1 MYSEKS
7 LFLIGGDKVET
18 LLKNKEAWNSTT
30 FQAWV
35 NRFGTPDQAA
45 NKLKSAPN
53 KGVGRLMK
61 YFEEDVASQKII
73 NLLGSNGIKAVSL
86 ALLGHDVTVVDFSAE
101 NECYAKELSRESGVE
116 IRYILSDVLQLPEEE
131 LSLDYDTVLM
141 ENGVL
146 HYFQDLEPLFEVVSK
161 LLRKGGRLVLQDFH
175 PVSTK
180 LITSSGTTANI
191 RKHKVTG
198 DYFDTAIIEKE
209 VSYSKYLQ
217 TDTRSETTNK
227 VLLRNWTLGEIV
239 TSIASQGMYIRI
251 LEEQPNLSSDVFD
264 KGIPKT
270 FTIIA
275 ERI

>member
-1 MYSEKS
+1 
-7 LFLIGGDKVET
+7 VET
-18 LLKNKEAWNSTT
+18 LPANKEAWNSNTY
-30 FQAWV
+30 QAWV
-35 NRFGTPDQAA
+35 NRFGTPDKAA
-45 NKLKSAPN
+45 NKLKSDPI

-61 YFEEDVASQKII
+61 YFEDDVENTKII
-73 NLLGSNGIKAVSL
+73 NLLGSNGMKAVSL
-86 ALLGHDVTVVDFSAE
+86 ALLGHEVTVVDFSAE
-101 NECYAKELSRESGVE
+101 NEYYAMELARESGVE

-131 LSLDYDTVLM
+131 LCSEYDTVLM
-141 ENGVL
+141 ENGIL
-146 HYFQDLEPLFEVVSK
+146 HYFQDLEPLFLVVSK

-180 LITSSGTTANI
+180 LITSKGTTANI

-198 DYFDTAIIEKE
+198 DYFDTSLVEKE

-217 TDTRSETTNK
+217 TGTSDGDTNK

-239 TSIASQGMYIRI
+239 TSIASQGLYIRI
-251 LEEQPNLSSDVFD
+251 LEEQPNQSSDVFD

-275 ERI
+275 EKL